1 MNNEIKSKG
10 NLKRTEL
17 VFKSREMIDF
27 LKRDQKELLSYG
39 VTIDR
44 IAKFEHKLGKALSLD
59 VDVLLAEDKVKAS
72 EKKSGAR
79 ELLMSKLKLVSIL
92 LKDVYGKQM
101 AEYRYFGLTLIERKK
116 DADLALI
123 TRRLIK
129 LLTKRKDSLTDG
141 GITEALIDIIQKL
154 NDDFMDS
161 IDDKKDMVGRRD
173 IATEKRTLIFNELY
187 EELSKFSEI
196 GKSHWRYIDKDKYEE
211 YKLYAGRAEKY
222 KKNKTDKNNKTDSE

>member
-1 MNNEIKSKG
+1 MTTEIKSKG

-59 VDVLLAEDKVKAS
+59 VDVLLAEDKVSAS

-79 ELLMSKLKLVSIL
+79 EQLMSKLKLISIL
-92 LKDVYGKQM
+92 LKDVYDKQM
-101 AEYRYFGLTLIERKK
+101 AEYRYYGLILIERKK

-129 LLTKRKDSLTDG
+129 LLTKRKESLTDG
-141 GITEALIDIIQKL
+141 GITEALIEIVQKL

-222 KKNKTDKNNKTDSE
+222 KKNKNNKTDS